1 MSAPSKPMVIAHIRC
16 ADGFQQE
23 IVVEVCFSDIDSFC
37 YHGSSFVD
45 SQKKKCS
52 GREIWEQFT
61 TVFDV
66 HERDFFGLQYQTWS
80 GVDVKISAAE
90 GTYKLGRATPRW
102 LMFNEPALAQLGDPI
117 ERDDGWAVWE
127 FDCKVRF
134 YLSPMITDNWDKF
147 TRYPFL
153 VPSLILDSIIF
164 GLV

>member
-1 MSAPSKPMVIAHIRC
+1 M
-16 ADGFQQE
+16 
-23 IVVEVCFSDIDSFC
+23 
-37 YHGSSFVD
+37 
-45 SQKKKCS
+45 
-52 GREIWEQFT
+52 
-61 TVFDV
+61 
-66 HERDFFGLQYQTWS
+66 HERDFFGLQFQTWS

-102 LMFNEPALAQLGDPI
+102 LMLNEPALAQLGDPI

-153 VPSLILDSIIF
+153 VPSLILKSVIF
-164 GLV
+164 WPCLVFLFTLLSFKISLLYATSRRYCPATVSR